1 MCVESFT
8 PLVRQTLISN
18 WNPPPMSKIRHAF
31 GAPIGRDSSSYIQS
45 IDRFR
50 HYATPDMVNKKPAE
64 DSSSSSFEQRMRKL
78 ALSAQNN
85 QLKSSL
91 VSKKKN
97 ASRQR
102 LKKKKKKN
110 SGKPS
115 YINTIH
121 TLQEYKREVADEHDK
136 IVVVRFYAEWCRAC
150 RAVAPFY
157 YRLAEEFEN
166 EIKFIEVPIT
176 DKNANIH
183 QGLEV
188 PSIPFG
194 HIYHPTGGLVEERR
208 LKRMD
213 FPTFDK
219 ILRSYYKG
227 SCEFVVDEI
236 SNTPHNTDSVDF
248 MFLNPYGEYEK

>member
-1 MCVESFT
+1 MSVESFT
-8 PLVRQTLISN
+8 PLLPQALLSD
-18 WNPPPMSKIRHAF
+18 WKPLCKSKTTNAF
-31 GAPIGRDSSSYIQS
+31 GASHGRACSYLHS

-50 HYATPDMVNKKPAE
+50 RYATPDMVNKKPAE
-64 DSSSSSFEQRMRKL
+64 DSSSSAFEQRMRKL

-91 VSKKKN
+91 TSKKKKN
-97 ASRQR
+97 VSRQR
-102 LKKKKKKN
+102 LKKKKKN
-110 SGKPS
+110 SGKPA

-121 TLQEYKREVADEHDK
+121 TLQEYKREVADERDRL
-136 IVVVRFYAEWCRAC
+136 VVVRFYAEWCKAC

-219 ILRSYYKG
+219 ILRSYAKG
-227 SCEFVVDEI
+227 SCELVMDE
-236 SNTPHNTDSVDF
+236 NNDTPPNADSVHF
-248 MFLNPYGEYEK
+248 MFLNPYGEDGK